1 MIHNTNI
8 LQVYHNLRND
18 TPFMSPESIEDILNT
33 PILIPQF
40 LSLINF
46 LLPYFL
52 STFYCDSLSLI
63 DNLVLFIKFI
73 S

>member
-1 MIHNTNI
+1 MIHNTHI

-18 TPFMSPESIEDILNT
+18 TPFISQESIEDILNT

-40 LSLINF
+40 FTLIAF
-46 LLPYFL
+46 LLPHFL
-52 STFYCDSLSLI
+52 FIFYCDSLFLI
-63 DNLVLFIKFI
+63 DNLALFIKFI